1 MGTKKGQV
9 RKTARRAYE
18 PKKNKKAKGPR
29 RPKVTV
35 QYGAGNSMYVDRK
48 GSDGRTV
55 FPLTRIGGGV
65 KGFGSYISDGP
76 RDDAG
81 FRFVLPKIL
90 RRRKK

>member
-18 PKKNKKAKGPR
+18 PKKKKKAKGPR

-35 QYGAGNSMYVDRK
+35 QYGAGNSMYVDKK

-55 FPLTRIGGGV
+55 YPWTRIGGGV
-65 KGFGSYISDGP
+65 KGFGSYISRPWGDE
-76 RDDAG
+76 G
-81 FRFVLPKIL
+81 FKFFPPKII
-90 RRRKK
+90 RRKK